1 MGEGE
6 RGGREGE
13 SWERKRRVGEMGRGR
28 EIEGE
33 TEREGVI
40 EIDRHTNRQIMLE
53 EYSHVTVTHIS
64 GSIVSGGVGSPPR
77 LTALLFSV
85 CAGFVNSH

>member
-1 MGEGE
+1 ME
-6 RGGREGE
+6 RYSRRK
-13 SWERKRRVGEMGRGR
+13 WERERERRVGERGRGR

-40 EIDRHTNRQIMLE
+40 ETDRQTNRQIMLE

-64 GSIVSGGVGSPPR
+64 WSIVSGGVGSPPR

-85 CAGFVNSH
+85 CAGFVNSR